1 LYNIKEEFFLNN
13 IELTA
18 ETRTT
23 TGNSPARALRRAGRV
38 PAILYGRGTESVML
52 SIGTD
57 DMETII
63 KEGSVGQ
70 SIINL
75 AIDGGKKTRAAMIKE
90 LQTDPVSQNLL
101 HIDFYEVS
109 MDRKLK
115 VNVPVI
121 TTGKSVGVELGGM
134 LQIIRRELEVVCL
147 PNAIPQEI
155 TIDITDLD
163 IGNSVHVEEI
173 TLEGDVEIPHD
184 VNFTVLTVL
193 SPKAVE
199 EEEVEEEEGEELAE
213 GEEAAEAEES
223 TEE

>member
-1 LYNIKEEFFLNN
+1 LNN

-18 ETRTT
+18 ETRKTK
-23 TGNSPARALRRAGRV
+23 GNSPARALRRAGRV
-38 PAILYGRGTESVML
+38 PAILYGRDTDSVML
-52 SIGTD
+52 SIGAN
-57 DMETII
+57 DMETVM

-70 SIINL
+70 SIFNL
-75 AIDGGKKTRAAMIKE
+75 AIDGGKNTRAAMIKE
-90 LQTDPVSQNLL
+90 LQTDPLSQDLL

-115 VNVPVI
+115 VNVPVT

-134 LQIIRRELEVVCL
+134 LQIIRRELEVFCL

-163 IGNSVHVEEI
+163 IGNSVHVEDI

-193 SPKAVE
+193 SPKAAE
-199 EEEVEEEEGEELAE
+199 AEEVEEEIEELAE
-213 GEEAAEAEES
+213 GEEAAEAKES

>member
-1 LYNIKEEFFLNN
+1 LNN

-18 ETRTT
+18 ETRKTK
-23 TGNSPARALRRAGRV
+23 GNSPARALRRAGRV
-38 PAILYGRGTESVML
+38 PAILYGRDTDSVML
-52 SIGTD
+52 SIGAN
-57 DMETII
+57 DMETVM

-70 SIINL
+70 SIFNL
-75 AIDGGKKTRAAMIKE
+75 AIDGGKNTRAAMIKE
-90 LQTDPVSQNLL
+90 LQTDPLSQNLL

-115 VNVPVI
+115 VNVPVT

-134 LQIIRRELEVVCL
+134 LQIIRRELEVFCL

-163 IGNSVHVEEI
+163 IGNSVHVEDI

-193 SPKAVE
+193 SPKAAE
-199 EEEVEEEEGEELAE
+199 AEEVEEEIEELAE
-213 GEEAAEAEES
+213 GEEAAEAKES

>member
-1 LYNIKEEFFLNN
+1 LNN

-18 ETRTT
+18 ETRKTK
-23 TGNSPARALRRAGRV
+23 GNSPARALRRAGRV
-38 PAILYGRGTESVML
+38 PAILYGRDTDSVML
-52 SIGTD
+52 SIGAN
-57 DMETII
+57 DMETVM

-70 SIINL
+70 SIFNL
-75 AIDGGKKTRAAMIKE
+75 AIDGGKNTRAAMIKE
-90 LQTDPVSQNLL
+90 LQTDPLSQNLM

-115 VNVPVI
+115 VNVPVT

-134 LQIIRRELEVVCL
+134 LQIIRRELEVFCL

-163 IGNSVHVEEI
+163 IGNSVHVEDI

-193 SPKAVE
+193 SPKAAE
-199 EEEVEEEEGEELAE
+199 AEEVEEEIEELAE
-213 GEEAAEAEES
+213 GEEAAEAKES

>member
-1 LYNIKEEFFLNN
+1 MNN

-38 PAILYGRGTESVML
+38 PAILYGRDVEPVML
-52 SIGTD
+52 SVGTID
-57 DMETII
+57 IETIF
-63 KEGSVGQ
+63 KEGNVGQ

-90 LQTDPVSQNLL
+90 LQTDPLSQDLL

-115 VNVPVI
+115 VNVPVT

-134 LQIIRRELEVVCL
+134 LQIIRRELEVYCL

-163 IGNSVHVEEI
+163 IGNSVHVEDI

-184 VNFTVLTVL
+184 VNFTILTIL

-199 EEEVEEEEGEELAE
+199 EEEVEEEEEAEELAE

>member
-1 LYNIKEEFFLNN
+1 MNN

-52 SIGTD
+52 SIGAD

-70 SIINL
+70 SIFNL
-75 AIDGGKKTRAAMIKE
+75 AIDGGNKTRAAMIKE

-134 LQIIRRELEVVCL
+134 LQIVRRELEVVCL

-173 TLEGDVEIPHD
+173 TLQGDVEIPHD

>member
-1 LYNIKEEFFLNN
+1 MNN

-18 ETRTT
+18 ETRKTK
-23 TGNSPARALRRAGRV
+23 GNSPARALRRAGRV
-38 PAILYGRGTESVML
+38 PAILYGRDTDSVML
-52 SIGTD
+52 SIGAN
-57 DMETII
+57 DMETVM

-70 SIINL
+70 SIFNL
-75 AIDGGKKTRAAMIKE
+75 AIDGGKNTRAAMIKE
-90 LQTDPVSQNLL
+90 LQTDPLSQDLL

-115 VNVPVI
+115 VNVPVT

-134 LQIIRRELEVVCL
+134 LQIIRRELEVFCL

-163 IGNSVHVEEI
+163 IGNSVHVEDI

-193 SPKAVE
+193 SPKAAE
-199 EEEVEEEEGEELAE
+199 AEEVEEEIEELAE
-213 GEEAAEAEES
+213 GEEAAEAKES

>member
-1 LYNIKEEFFLNN
+1 LNN
-13 IELTA
+13 IELKA

-23 TGNSPARALRRAGRV
+23 KGNSPARALRRAGRI
-38 PAILYGRGTESVML
+38 PAILYGPESEAVML
-52 SIGTD
+52 SIDTS

-63 KEGSVGQ
+63 KEGSVGR
-70 SIINL
+70 SIFNL
-75 AIDGGKKTRAAMIKE
+75 AVDGGEKARAAMIKE
-90 LQTDPVSQNLL
+90 LQTDPINRDIL
-101 HIDFYEVS
+101 HIDFYEVN
-109 MDRKLK
+109 MARKVK
-115 VNVPVI
+115 VMVPVI
-121 TTGKSVGVELGGM
+121 ATGKCVGVEMGGM
-134 LQIIRRELEVVCL
+134 LQIIRRELEVLCL

-163 IGNSVHVEEI
+163 IGNSVHVEDI

-199 EEEVEEEEGEELAE
+199 EEEVEEEGEELAE
-213 GEEAAEAEES
+213 GEEAADTEES